1 MILQEMQ
8 TRSLNYEI
16 SVRGL
21 FVALITEVMRLSTE
35 QNDSAS
41 ANRMVI
47 APALT
52 YIDEFYIEQKTLSYR
67 VQVLQRLMLPFR
79 YVKPHHSTA
88 R

>member
-35 QNDSAS
+35 QND
-41 ANRMVI
+41 
-47 APALT
+47 
-52 YIDEFYIEQKTLSYR
+52 
-67 VQVLQRLMLPFR
+67 LPQQ
-79 YVKPHHSTA
+79 TA
-88 R
+88 WSLHLH